1 MTKNMKRIYLLF
13 SLITAV
19 ATLSAQPLF
28 VPDKDITKVGEVL
41 FQSPKSFTLGFSNK
55 GDKPLVV
62 KEVRPSCGCID
73 VAFDNKPIEPG
84 AHGEIRLTFD
94 AKMLGTFY
102 KDVEILTNAQDQPL
116 YMAIQGIV
124 VKEVQDFSGDYPIDL
139 GNVRLLSNY
148 IEYDDVNKGDMPV
161 QEIRVANVERT
172 PYKPELMHLPPYLS
186 AEYVPETIPGGK
198 TGIIRL
204 TLDSK
209 KLFQLGLNQTSIYLA
224 RYMGDKVNEDN
235 EIVVSAV
242 QLPDFSQLSQ
252 AQRDQAP
259 VIQLSEE
266 QLDFGSMEGRK
277 KAQKKLTIT
286 NTGKTTL
293 HIRQVQVFNKSLSV
307 SLGDRTLEPGK
318 STRLKVTVNTKYLKK
333 AKARPRVL
341 LISDDPE
348 NAKKIINIHVTP

>member
-1 MTKNMKRIYLLF
+1 MR
-13 SLITAV
+13 
-19 ATLSAQPLF
+19 Q
-28 VPDKDITKVGEVL
+28 
-41 FQSPKSFTLGFSNK
+41 
-55 GDKPLVV
+55 
-62 KEVRPSCGCID
+62 
-73 VAFDNKPIEPG
+73 
-84 AHGEIRLTFD
+84 
-94 AKMLGTFY
+94 
-102 KDVEILTNAQDQPL
+102 
-116 YMAIQGIV
+116 
-124 VKEVQDFSGDYPIDL
+124 
-139 GNVRLLSNY
+139 LSNY

-198 TGIIRL
+198 AGIIRL

-266 QLDFGSMEGRK
+266 QLYFCSMEWRK
-277 KAQKKLTIT
+277 KEQKKLTIT